1 MDVVAV
7 TVEDISMVTK
17 EDIFKGD
24 LYMKIAIPVLDGAL
38 ANTNISPSFGRAPF
52 FLLFDTE
59 TEEKQVITNS
69 TATASQ
75 GGAGI
80 IAAQLI
86 VDQGAEALLTPRC
99 GKNAAEVIT
108 AAGVKIYK
116 TVSDDIQESIQAFNA
131 GELKELENIHPG
143 FHHHGGA

>member
-1 MDVVAV
+1 
-7 TVEDISMVTK
+7 
-17 EDIFKGD
+17 
-24 LYMKIAIPVLDGAL
+24 MKIALPVLDSDCE
-38 ANTNISPSFGRAPF
+38 NTKISPSFGRAPF

-59 TEEKQVITNS
+59 TEEKQFIANS
-69 TATASQ
+69 TAAASQ

-116 TVSDDIQESIQAFNA
+116 TVSDDIQKNIEAFNA
-131 GELKELENIHPG
+131 RELKELENIHPG
-143 FHHHGGA
+143 FHRHGGV